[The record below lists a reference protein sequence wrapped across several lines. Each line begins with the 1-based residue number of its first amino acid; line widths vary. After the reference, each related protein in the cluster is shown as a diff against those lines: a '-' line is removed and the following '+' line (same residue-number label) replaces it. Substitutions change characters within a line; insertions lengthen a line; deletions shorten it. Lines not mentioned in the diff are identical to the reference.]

1 MKKSTLARLVLFL
14 LISAFMFS
22 GCELLF
28 PGWGGGG
35 DDDEEDPA
43 DPKAVPVELGIEP
56 GDAAATAAFTN
67 TSNTVWIK
75 AFDASGNQLAIGA
88 GGSFKAALS
97 YSNGEWIC
105 DLDLSN
111 ITGDVTFL
119 AAVINSAGEH
129 VFRAKATKTITTANQ
144 AESLEFTVSDAYA
157 VGDIGEGGGKI
168 FYVASNYN
176 LGWRYLEAARVD
188 SSSIKLW
195 ASSKTYVTNTDSQIV
210 GAGKG
215 NTDTIIAA
223 GNSAKYPA
231 AWYCADLDHNGTSD
245 WFLPSYN
252 ELQEVYDTLGKDY
265 FLHPNSYWSSSERR
279 ADSGGDDAAYYVN
292 QVTGVGGPAFKTN
305 NDLYVKAVRRF

>member
-1 MKKSTLARLVLFL
+1 MKKSTLARLVFFL
-14 LISAFMFS
+14 LISAFLFS

-35 DDDEEDPA
+35 DDEDENPPDPNQ
-43 DPKAVPVELGIEP
+43 VSVELEIAP
-56 GDAAATAAFTN
+56 GDSAATAAFTN

-97 YSNGEWIC
+97 YSNGQWIC
-105 DLDLSN
+105 DLDLSE
-111 ITGDVTFL
+111 ITGEVSFV

-144 AESLEFTVSDAYA
+144 ADPLEFTVADACS

-168 FYVASNYN
+168 FYVASNYS

-188 SSSIKLW
+188 SPPNNVWATSI
-195 ASSKTYVTNTDSQIV
+195 ANVTNTDSQVI

-223 GNSAKYPA
+223 GSISKYPA
-231 AWYCADLDHNGTSD
+231 AWYCANLDHNGTSD
-245 WFLPSYN
+245 WFLPSYL
-252 ELQEVYDTLGKDY
+252 ELKELYDRLGKDY
-265 FLHPNSYWSSSERR
+265 FLHPKSYWSSSERR
-279 ADSGGDDAAYYVN
+279 ADSGGDDAAYYVH
-292 QVTGVGGPAFKTN
+292 QPTGVSGPAIKTN